1 MECWKV
7 TPEERVKT
15 EVIYGADVE
24 TRKEIFEQLLP
35 EETFVDRRLM
45 NEENMSR
52 LVFGMSFWA
61 ESHLFFTL
69 LDDFR
74 WFLEEN
80 EIKWSCLCAC
90 QELIAELERE
100 QFGGQG
106 NAGPFG
112 VPKVSDPTFGNPP
125 RRFWFEILKRFDEE
139 DEAAEREVP
148 AARGADAPG
157 GCPRGCP

>member
-80 EIKWSCLCAC
+80 EIK
-90 QELIAELERE
+90 
-100 QFGGQG
+100 
-106 NAGPFG
+106 
-112 VPKVSDPTFGNPP
+112 
-125 RRFWFEILKRFDEE
+125 
-139 DEAAEREVP
+139 
-148 AARGADAPG
+148 
-157 GCPRGCP
+157 